1 MNQDTINKDGRNG
14 NQVRIHSSPSI
25 SLRDLHYKKDAS
37 DIRKGAQCIL
47 HTRMP
52 EEKRSR

>member
-14 NQVRIHSSPSI
+14 NQVRIYSSPSI